1 MYYQENVGFT
11 YDIDGAEFLSYFLDF
26 FLWNIFLVAIHTFL
40 FFWFLFEFC
49 GYLKSAL
56 FWNSHTKRTEPDMS

>member
-1 MYYQENVGFT
+1 MYYQENGFD
-11 YDIDGAEFLSYFLDF
+11 YDIDGAEFLSYSQF
-26 FLWNIFLVAIHTFL
+26 FKKYFSCCNIHTFL
-40 FFWFLFEFC
+40 FSSLFYFC